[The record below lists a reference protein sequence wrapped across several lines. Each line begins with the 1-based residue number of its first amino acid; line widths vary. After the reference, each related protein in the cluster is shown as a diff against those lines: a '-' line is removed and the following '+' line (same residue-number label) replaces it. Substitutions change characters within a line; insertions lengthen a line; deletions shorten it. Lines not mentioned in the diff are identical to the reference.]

1 LVRRFKR
8 DTLIKFTFDSMLGI
22 LLLMASPTV
31 GAEPMM
37 TLGAVED
44 VILSRWKVKIPA
56 RIDTGAAT
64 SSLDVCEL
72 KRLSRKEVEFKLPD
86 RCGGHKIRMPVIAWR
101 TVKSTEGSTE
111 RRPVVEMELCLG
123 PKRLRTEVTLNDR
136 SLMEFPLLIGRKTLE
151 GNFVV
156 DVSRSKTLPP
166 TCPEDPSP

>member
-1 LVRRFKR
+1 VRRFKR
-8 DTLIKFTFDSMLGI
+8 EALIKFISDSMLGI
-22 LLLMASPTV
+22 LLLTASTTV

-37 TLGAVED
+37 TLGAVEE
-44 VILSRWKVKIPA
+44 VILLPWKVRIPA

-64 SSLDVCEL
+64 SSLDVCDL
-72 KRLSRKEVEFKLPD
+72 KRLSRKQVEFKLPD
-86 RCGGHKIRMPVIAWR
+86 RCGGHKIRMPVIDWR
-101 TVKSTEGSTE
+101 TIRSTEGSTE

-136 SLMEFPLLIGRKTLE
+136 SLMEFSFLIGRKTLE

-156 DVSRSKTLPP
+156 DVSRSKILST

>member
-1 LVRRFKR
+1 MRKFKR
-8 DTLIKFTFDSMLGI
+8 YTPIKIIFDSMLGI
-22 LLLMASPTV
+22 LLLMASTTV

-37 TLGAVED
+37 TLGAVEE
-44 VILSRWKVKIPA
+44 VILLPWKVTIPA

-72 KRLSRKEVEFKLPD
+72 KRLSRKQVEFKLPD
-86 RCGGHKIRMPVIAWR
+86 RCGGHKIRMPVVDWR
-101 TVKSTEGSTE
+101 TIKSTEGKTE
-111 RRPVVEMELCLG
+111 RRPVVELELCLG
-123 PKRLRTEVTLNDR
+123 PKRLRTEVSLNDR

-156 DVSRSKTLPP
+156 DVSRSKTVSP